1 MKFFNKFKSSEFIPI
16 IFEQKYF
23 YDFLNF
29 FEKIINKKENSS
41 QNRPLFQNLILFF
54 YTEENNYDEIIKKIK
69 EEKGITLNLAK
80 KIYIFRMLNGN
91 KYSKNTIGR
100 LFKFNRII
108 YSLKDFYENNKNKE
122 ENGDNIIIY
131 NITEE
136 LLDTIV
142 KKNNRNCYGSVLKQ
156 KFGDISIKDKECLI
170 S

>member
-1 MKFFNKFKSSEFIPI
+1 MI
-16 IFEQKYF
+16 
-23 YDFLNF
+23 
-29 FEKIINKKENSS
+29 
-41 QNRPLFQNLILFF
+41 
-54 YTEENNYDEIIKKIK
+54 
-69 EEKGITLNLAK
+69 
-80 KIYIFRMLNGN
+80 NGN

-122 ENGDNIIIY
+122 ENGENIIIY

-142 KKNNRNCYGSVLKQ
+142 KKNNRNCYGNVLKQ

-170 S
+170 F